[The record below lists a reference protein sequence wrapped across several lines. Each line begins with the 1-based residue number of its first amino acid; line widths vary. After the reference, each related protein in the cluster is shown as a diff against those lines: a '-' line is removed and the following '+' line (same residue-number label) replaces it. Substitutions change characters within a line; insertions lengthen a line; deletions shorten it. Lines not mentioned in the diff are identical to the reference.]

1 MSGYDPRLFKDQ
13 AYLRSMVGQCVLLKD
28 VDSLLELDNVLGERK
43 LLSAIVW
50 AGLGQLGVP
59 QQGPTNAVWSP
70 GAIVKSTGKPRGRP
84 RGRRTPEAA
93 AQMRAKREATLLSR
107 RASV

>member
-28 VDSLLELDNVLGERK
+28 VDSLLELDIVLGERK
-43 LLSAIVW
+43 LLLAIVC
-50 AGLGQLGVP
+50 AGLAQLGVH
-59 QQGPTNAVWSP
+59 QQGPTNAAWSP
-70 GAIVKSTGKPRGRP
+70 PAGPSKRRGRP
-84 RGRRTPEAA
+84 RGRMTPEAA